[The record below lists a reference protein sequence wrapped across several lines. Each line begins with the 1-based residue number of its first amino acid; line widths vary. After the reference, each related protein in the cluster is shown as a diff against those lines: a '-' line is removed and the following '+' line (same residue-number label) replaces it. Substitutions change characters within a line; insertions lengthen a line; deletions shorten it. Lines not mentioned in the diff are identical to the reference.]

1 MTFPAYHQ
9 TSVFI
14 TSILVSMS
22 DFLYVWGI
30 SRIEMSEIDYD
41 LFGMVT
47 YVIIEAKVSVC
58 KHAASVAHTEVMLPK
73 RRPSQRRGYTF
84 LRNSSLLNLI
94 CKVTFPII
102 TH

>member
-1 MTFPAYHQ
+1 MTFPAYLQ

-14 TSILVSMS
+14 TSVLVLCMS

-47 YVIIEAKVSVC
+47 YVIFEAERIKI
-58 KHAASVAHTEVMLPK
+58 K
-73 RRPSQRRGYTF
+73 
-84 LRNSSLLNLI
+84 
-94 CKVTFPII
+94 
-102 TH
+102 